1 MENQTLNL
9 AIRGTLAE
17 HGISTLRE
25 AADATGLDKDK
36 IARRYRGE
44 VAWTF
49 PDLEKVAAAV
59 GLTVS
64 ELTARA
70 ERGAA

>member
-1 MENQTLNL
+1 MEHHTLNV

-17 HGISTLRE
+17 HGITSLRE

-44 VAWTF
+44 VDWTF
-49 PDLEKVAAAV
+49 PDLEKVANAV

-70 ERGAA
+70 EAGAA

>member
-1 MENQTLNL
+1 MDNHTLNV

-17 HGISTLRE
+17 RGITTLRE

-70 ERGAA
+70 ERAA